1 MARRLNLRAWLT
13 MAAVL
18 AFACGRAAADDLYSV
33 SGIAVD
39 RTAVTPQQARDAAIA
54 DGERKAFDILMR
66 RLTDPAQ
73 AAKLPQPAGRD
84 LAELVQGFQV
94 ETERASATRYVA
106 TLAIAFK
113 PEAVRQLLGE
123 AGLAAV
129 QVAAR
134 PLLVVP
140 IYRAGGQ
147 VLLWEDGNGWRQA
160 WVEHPPHT
168 GLVAL
173 ILPEGDAADLAA
185 LDAGDAAAGKP
196 GTFDSIARRYGTGG
210 ALLVEATPEPGGV
223 AVKASEI
230 AGGGRRDIT
239 AERVAREA
247 GESDRALLERAAQV
261 IGDAVEARLR
271 RDNLVVPG
279 SGGMV
284 TAQIPLDGL
293 NSWLAVRR
301 DLQSVGLVQ
310 RLALRA
316 LSKREAV
323 VDIAF
328 AGDQAQLATALAQS
342 GWRLQRTGESWVLQ
356 GRAPA
361 DSSARP

>member
-1 MARRLNLRAWLT
+1 MARRLTLRAWLT

-18 AFACGRAAADDLYSV
+18 AITCGRATADDLYSV

-39 RTAVTPQQARDAAIA
+39 RTAATPQQARDAAIA

-73 AAKLPQPAGRD
+73 AARLPQPSARD

-106 TLAIAFK
+106 TLDIAFK
-113 PEAVRQLLGE
+113 PDAVRELLGS
-123 AGLAAV
+123 AGVAAV

-134 PLLVVP
+134 PVLVVP
-140 IYRAGGQ
+140 IYRAGGDS
-147 VLLWEDGNGWRQA
+147 LLWEDGNGWRQA
-160 WVEHPPHT
+160 WAEHPPHT
-168 GLVAL
+168 GLVTL
-173 ILPEGDAADLAA
+173 VLPEGDAADLAA
-185 LDAGDAAAGKP
+185 LDAGDAAAAKP
-196 GTFDSIARRYGTGG
+196 GAFDSIARRYGTGG
-210 ALLVEATPEPGGV
+210 VLLAEAIPEPGGV

-230 AGGGRRDIT
+230 AGGGRREILGQ
-239 AERVAREA
+239 RVAREA
-247 GESDRALLERAAQV
+247 GESDRALLARAAQL
-261 IGDAVEARLR
+261 IGDAMEERLR

-316 LSKREAV
+316 LSKREAT

-328 AGDQAQLATALAQS
+328 AGDQAQLAAALAQS
-342 GWRLQRTGESWVLQ
+342 GWRLERAGESWVLH
-356 GRAPA
+356 GRATA
-361 DSSARP
+361 ASSAR